1 MSKKNEK
8 NRISLFKTKSLIGKK
23 RINDTNNEANIEN
36 SAYANHTRYTQDN
49 IIKKIKAIFFKN
61 SIDYINNYLNR
72 YKQVYKNIIYLRH
85 LNYAYVDKLKKDYDL
100 LLLSMPLKYF
110 ASLDISSNFSSISDK
125 QFNRKLIIDI
135 LEKEKENTKIINFLD
150 MTFNDLIDILL
161 YKNIFNKFI
170 SFDGIKDDLEA
181 IAKKSDDKEYFSKF
195 ILISYNYKSWFI
207 NKKGRTIKNDNNNQD
222 NQ

>member
-110 ASLDISSNFSSISDK
+110 ASLDISSNYSSISDK

-170 SFDGIKDDLEA
+170 SLDGIKDDLEA
-181 IAKKSDDKEYFSKF
+181 IAKKTDDKDYFSKF
-195 ILISYNYKSWFI
+195 ILISYNYKRWFI
-207 NKKGRTIKNDNNNQD
+207 NKKGRSIKNDNNSQD

>member
-1 MSKKNEK
+1 ME
-8 NRISLFKTKSLIGKK
+8 
-23 RINDTNNEANIEN
+23 NNA
-36 SAYANHTRYTQDN
+36 SATHTRYVQDN
-49 IIKKIKAIFFKN
+49 IIKKIKRILFKN

-135 LEKEKENTKIINFLD
+135 LEKEKENSKIINFLD

-170 SFDGIKDDLEA
+170 SLDGI
-181 IAKKSDDKEYFSKF
+181 
-195 ILISYNYKSWFI
+195 
-207 NKKGRTIKNDNNNQD
+207 
-222 NQ
+222 